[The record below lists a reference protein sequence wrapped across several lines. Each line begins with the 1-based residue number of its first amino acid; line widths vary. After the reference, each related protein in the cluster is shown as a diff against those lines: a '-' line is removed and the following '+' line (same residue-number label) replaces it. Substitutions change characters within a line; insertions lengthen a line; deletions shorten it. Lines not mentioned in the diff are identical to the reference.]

1 MLEIE
6 LDGKLMEV
14 PEGSTI
20 MDAANKAGTFVPHFC
35 YHRKLSIAANCRM
48 CLVQVEKAPKPLPA
62 CATPVTN
69 GMKVWTHSDTAVTA
83 QKGVMEFLLINHP
96 LDCPICDQGGECQLQ
111 DLAVGYG
118 GSESRYEEDKRVVA
132 NKNLGPL
139 ISTDMTRCIH
149 CTRCVRFGQEIAG
162 IMELGM
168 IGRGEHS
175 EIITFVG
182 KTVDSELSGNVID
195 LCPVGALTSKP
206 FRYSARTWELTRKPS
221 VSPHCGLGSNLTLQ
235 IKQNRVMRALP
246 RENEAVN
253 ECWLSDKDRFSYE
266 ALNSEQ
272 RLAKPLLKRDGR
284 WQEVEWPVALE
295 FVVSELKRIKA
306 AHGAEAVGA
315 LATPYQTL
323 EELHL
328 LQKLMRGFGSGNVDF
343 RLRQTDFS
351 ADGKRAGVP
360 WLGMSIADFAQLD
373 RVLVVGSTL
382 RKDHPLL
389 AQRLRQSTKKKTE
402 LSLIHAVDD
411 DLLMRVAHKAIAA
424 PAQLP
429 QVLAQVVKAAAELKN
444 AALPEVVR
452 GAVAGVTVS
461 DAAKRIAESLVSGA
475 KVGVFL
481 GNFAE
486 QHAAAATLHAL
497 AQALAQI
504 VGCHFGFLGAAANS
518 VGGYVA
524 GCVPIPL
531 TPSPSPKGRGAAN
544 TSLLPPGEGA
554 GMRVNGKNARQMTE
568 TPLKAYLL
576 LGAEPELDMANPR
589 QAIAAMKQAELVVA
603 LSPFQHGAIEYAHVM
618 LPIATFT
625 ETAGTFVSTEG
636 RVQTFNGVVKPLG
649 ETRPAWKVLR
659 VLGNLLGLDGFEH
672 DGADDAQREALHG
685 KSEIF
690 NKNNELKLTV
700 GALPNPETGVARIAE
715 VPIYAA
721 DALVRRAPSLQRARD
736 ALPPLALM
744 NRTLVDRLG
753 LGDGDL
759 VRVSQD
765 GGEALLPYMVA
776 DGLPADCVRI
786 ALARAETAQLGDA
799 AAPLTLER
807 VAQAQKATA

>member
-69 GMKVWTHSDTAVTA
+69 GMKVWTHSDAAVTA

-118 GSESRYEEDKRVVA
+118 GSESRYQEDKRVVA

-235 IKQNRVMRALP
+235 VKQNRVMRALP

-272 RLAKPLLKRDGR
+272 RLAKPMLKRDGR
-284 WQEVEWPVALE
+284 WQEVEWPAALE
-295 FVVSELKRIKA
+295 FVASELKRIKA
-306 AHGAEAVGA
+306 AHGAAAIGA
-315 LATPYQTL
+315 LATPHQTL

-328 LQKLMRGFGSGNVDF
+328 LQKLLRGYGSGNVDF
-343 RLRQTDFS
+343 RLRHSDFS
-351 ADGKRAGVP
+351 ADGRRAGVP

-373 RVLVVGSTL
+373 RVLLVGSTL

-389 AQRLRQSTKKKTE
+389 AHRLRQSTKKQTQ
-402 LSLIHAVDD
+402 LNLIHAADD
-411 DLLMRVAHKAIAA
+411 ELLMRVANKAIVA
-424 PAQLP
+424 PALLP
-429 QVLAQVVKAAAELKN
+429 QVLAQVLKAAAALKN
-444 AALPEVVR
+444 VAIPEAVRAAVD
-452 GAVAGVTVS
+452 GVTVS
-461 DAAKRIAESLVSGA
+461 DGAKRIADSLASGA
-475 KVGVFL
+475 KAGIFL
-481 GNFAE
+481 GNLAE
-486 QHAAAATLHAL
+486 QHPAAAALQAL
-497 AQALAQI
+497 AQALAQ
-504 VGCHFGFLGAAANS
+504 VLGCPFGFLGAAANS
-518 VGGYVA
+518 VGGYIA
-524 GCVPIPL
+524 GCVP
-531 TPSPSPKGRGAAN
+531 TGKVA
-544 TSLLPPGEGA
+544 
-554 GMRVNGKNARQMTE
+554 GKNARQMIE
-568 TPLKAYLL
+568 SPLKAYLL
-576 LGAEPELDMANPR
+576 LGAEPELDCANPR
-589 QAIAAMKQAELVVA
+589 AAIAAMRQAELVVA
-603 LSPFQHGAIEYAHVM
+603 MSPFQHGAADYANVM
-618 LPIATFT
+618 LPIAPFT

-636 RVQTFNGVVKPLG
+636 RVQSFNGVVKPLG

-659 VLGNLLGLDGFEH
+659 VLGNLLGLEGFEH

-685 KSEIF
+685 KSEIL
-690 NKNNELKLTV
+690 NKNNNLNMTVAALTNAAA
-700 GALPNPETGVARIAE
+700 GPARIAE

-721 DALVRRAPSLQRARD
+721 DALARRAPSLQQTRD
-736 ALPPLALM
+736 AQPPVAMM
-744 NRTLVDRLG
+744 NRALADRLG
-753 LGDGDL
+753 LRDGDL
-759 VRVSQD
+759 VRIAQD
-765 GGEALLPYMVA
+765 GGEALLPYA
-776 DGLPADCVRI
+776 LDEGLPADCVRI

-799 AAPLTLER
+799 AAALVLER
-807 VAQAQKATA
+807 VVQAQKATA